1 MHVSNKVLVV
11 SERWWPDGSG
21 GILASHL
28 IAGLLRDAGFK
39 LTIVHGTKEPV
50 RLNGVRYVYSSLLS
64 VRDKHRL
71 WLNCSILAR
80 KHWFRK
86 LISSSDVVY
95 IPRYCYP
102 LIPVAKRLGRRVV
115 VHLHDYQPVSYNSIV
130 FSEQIARS
138 RVNAVSFEV
147 LEHGSVARALFA
159 GFTSP
164 MNRLCRVWL
173 RDADAVICVSRR
185 QAELISKLAP
195 ELAEKLKVVYNPL
208 PNILL
213 VEKNLG
219 DPTFL
224 YLGGD
229 SYIKGFPIF
238 LRASQ
243 EVLKRNLNVKFLPA
257 GAFKDVN
264 RLIIEKLNESFKRAY
279 NLLGY
284 LKHEEVS
291 KLYSISHALLFPSM
305 CEEPLPYAVLEA
317 MLTGTIPI
325 ASEVGGVPEI
335 VGGTLAERFMFKPG
349 DVDGLIDGMEA
360 LLTMS
365 SSDVVN
371 VGLKLREAVLRRFS
385 IEDTKKRLLEV
396 FST

>member
-1 MHVSNKVLVV
+1 MDYEVNMNRVLIV
-11 SERWWPDGSG
+11 SERWWPEGRG
-21 GILASHL
+21 GVLASHL
-28 IAGLLRDAGFK
+28 IARLLRDAGFR
-39 LTIVHGTKEPV
+39 LTVVHGTREPEK
-50 RLNGVRYVYSSLLS
+50 LSGVRYVYSSLLS

-71 WLNCSILAR
+71 WLNCSILT
-80 KHWFRK
+80 KEHWFRK
-86 LISSSDVVY
+86 LIESSDIVY
-95 IPRYCYP
+95 VPRYCYP
-102 LIPVAKRLGRRVV
+102 LIPVAKKLGKKVI

-130 FSEQIARS
+130 FSEHVR
-138 RVNAVSFEV
+138 RGVNAVSFEV
-147 LEHGSVARALFA
+147 LEHGSIARALFA

-164 MNRLCRVWL
+164 VNRLCRVWL

-195 ELAEKLKVVYNPL
+195 ELAEKLKVIYNPL
-208 PNILL
+208 PNIPL

-229 SYIKGFPIF
+229 SYVKGFHIF

-243 EVLKRNLNVKFLPA
+243 EVLKRNLNVKFLLA

-264 RLIIEKLNESFKRAY
+264 KLIIEKLNRSFKKAY
-279 NLLGY
+279 NLLAY
-284 LKHEEVS
+284 LKHEEVPR
-291 KLYSISHALLFPSM
+291 LYSISYALLFPSI

-325 ASEVGGVPEI
+325 ASKVGGVPEI

-349 DVDGLIDGMEA
+349 DVDGLVGRIET
-360 LLTMS
+360 LLAMS
-365 SSDVVN
+365 S
-371 VGLKLREAVLRRFS
+371 
-385 IEDTKKRLLEV
+385 
-396 FST
+396 

>member
-1 MHVSNKVLVV
+1 M

-21 GILASHL
+21 GVLASHL
-28 IAGLLRDAGFK
+28 VVRLLQDAGFK
-39 LTIVHGTKEPV
+39 LTVVHGTREPV

-64 VRDKHRL
+64 VKDKHML
-71 WLNCSILAR
+71 WFNCSILAR
-80 KHWFRK
+80 KHWFRE

-102 LIPVAKRLGRRVV
+102 LIPIVKRLGRRVV

-130 FSEQIARS
+130 FSEQAKVM
-138 RVNAVSFEV
+138 VNAVGFEV

-164 MNRLCRVWL
+164 VNRLCRVWL
-173 RDADAVICVSRR
+173 KDVDAVICVSMR

-208 PNILL
+208 PDIPL

-219 DPTFL
+219 DSTFL

-229 SYIKGFPIF
+229 SYVKGFPIF

-243 EVLKRNLNVKFLPA
+243 EVLKRNLNVKFLLA

-264 RLIIEKLNESFKRAY
+264 RLIIEKLNRSFKRAY

-291 KLYSISHALLFPSM
+291 KLYSMSYALLFPSI

-349 DVDGLIDGMEA
+349 DVDGLIDRMEA
-360 LLTMS
+360 VLAMS
-365 SSDVVN
+365 SSDVMN

-385 IEDTKKRLLEV
+385 IEDTKKKLLKV
-396 FST
+396 FGS

>member
-1 MHVSNKVLVV
+1 MSRVLIV
-11 SERWWPDGSG
+11 SERWWPDGTG
-21 GILASHL
+21 GVLASHL
-28 IAGLLRDAGFK
+28 IARLLRDAGFR
-39 LTIVHGTKEPV
+39 LTVVHGTREPL

-71 WLNCSILAR
+71 WLNCSLLA
-80 KHWFRK
+80 KEHWFRK
-86 LISSSDVVY
+86 LIDGSDVVY
-95 IPRYCYP
+95 VPRYCYP
-102 LIPVAKRLGRRVV
+102 LIPVAKRLGKRVI
-115 VHLHDYQPVSYNSIV
+115 VHLHDHQPVSYNSIV
-130 FSEQIARS
+130 FSEHVRS
-138 RVNAVSFEV
+138 RVNTVSFEV

-173 RDADAVICVSRR
+173 KDADAVICVSRR

-208 PNILL
+208 PNTPL

-219 DPTFL
+219 NSTFL

-229 SYIKGFPIF
+229 SYVKGFSIF

-243 EVLKRNLNVKFLPA
+243 EVLKRNLNVKFLLA
-257 GAFKDVN
+257 GGFKDVN
-264 RLIIEKLNESFKRAY
+264 RLIIEKLNRSFKRAY

-291 KLYSISHALLFPSM
+291 KLYSISHALLFPSI

-317 MLTGTIPI
+317 MLMGTIPI
-325 ASEVGGVPEI
+325 ASKVGGIPEI
-335 VGGTLAERFMFKPG
+335 VGGTYAEEMMFEPG
-349 DVDGLIDGMEA
+349 NVEELVSRMESV
-360 LLTMS
+360 LTMS
-365 SSDVVN
+365 SEQIVDV
-371 VGLKLREAVLRRFS
+371 GHRLREAVL
-385 IEDTKKRLLEV
+385 KKFNPEV
-396 FST
+396 VKRELIKVFNTE

>member
-1 MHVSNKVLVV
+1 MKVLAV
-11 SERWWPDGSG
+11 SERWWPEGTG
-21 GILASHL
+21 GILASYL
-28 IAGLLRDAGFK
+28 IARLLRDAGFK
-39 LTIVHGTKEPV
+39 LTVVHGTREPEK
-50 RLNGVRYVYSSLLS
+50 LSGVRYVYSSFLS

-71 WLNCSILAR
+71 WLNCSILT
-80 KHWFRK
+80 KEHWFRK
-86 LISSSDVVY
+86 LISSSDIVY

-102 LIPVAKRLGRRVV
+102 LIPIAKKLGKRVI

-130 FSEQIARS
+130 FSEHVRS
-138 RVNAVSFEV
+138 SVNAVSFEV

-164 MNRLCRVWL
+164 MNRLCRIWL
-173 RDADAVICVSRR
+173 RDADAIICVSRR
-185 QAELISKLAP
+185 QAELISKSAP
-195 ELAEKLKVVYNPL
+195 ELAEKLKVVYSPL
-208 PNILL
+208 PNTPL

-229 SYIKGFPIF
+229 SYVKGFHIF

-243 EVLKRNLNVKFLPA
+243 EVLKRNLNVRFLLA

-264 RLIIEKLNESFKRAY
+264 KLIIEKLNKSFKKAY
-279 NLLGY
+279 NLLAY
-284 LKHEEVS
+284 LKHEEVLR
-291 KLYSISHALLFPSM
+291 LYSISYALLFPSI

-325 ASEVGGVPEI
+325 ASKVGGVPEI

-349 DVDGLIDGMEA
+349 DVDGLVDRIET
-360 LLTMS
+360 LLAMS
-365 SSDVVN
+365 SNDVMN
-371 VGLKLREAVLRRFS
+371 AGLKLREAVLRRFS
-385 IEDTKKRLLEV
+385 IEDTKKRLVEV
-396 FST
+396 FCS